1 MGDQKKPGDPSRASR
16 DRMTRGDVRVSGV
29 LAILL
34 LLTLSGAAAGWGPEG
49 HVIVTRTA
57 LAASDG
63 LPELSNAPDRWRE
76 VEKGAPALAARSPDH
91 FFDLDVWGEE
101 PLPPERWA
109 YVERAARRRLRPA
122 AIGFLPFAIG
132 EEYGVLL
139 SAFRDVQAGR
149 AGGREAALAAA
160 GVLAHFAGDAAVP
173 LHATRHHHG
182 WVGPNPEGFTRAGE
196 IHQWFESALVA
207 RIDPAEVRAAREAS
221 RALGDVPGAVHALLG
236 DSLAQVP
243 RLYRLE
249 RESRRTHDDA
259 DARALVRERLAAGAT
274 LLARLWRTAWVR
286 SGGLR
291 PA

>member
-63 LPELSNAPDRWRE
+63 LPRWFREAGDALAELSNAPDRWRE

-207 RIDPAEVRAAREAS
+207 RIDPAEVGGSRAARWLLAPPS
-221 RALGDVPGAVHALLG
+221 CGDQRPARVPRAAPRRSSLRLPLSLPGSFA
-236 DSLAQVP
+236 SLATIA
-243 RLYRLE
+243 
-249 RESRRTHDDA
+249 RTD
-259 DARALVRERLAAGAT
+259 
-274 LLARLWRTAWVR
+274 
-286 SGGLR
+286 S
-291 PA
+291 